1 MILGPA
7 KNFIDTLE
15 HEHIFMFSLI
25 LVELFCI
32 ALIHLLPNTE
42 SETRQIEYYAPRA
55 EFFVEDVIITKQPTA
70 PASPPRPQVPVPVPN
85 DQIVE
90 EIIEFPDFDDLFS
103 EDPIQIDEDG
113 IGRKGDSGT
122 VVGSPDQPPS
132 VVRIVEPTIPDAAKR
147 ANIKAE
153 IIVSFL
159 VDTNGNV
166 EEVIFSEIRIYDG
179 DTYEVVNDIGYGI
192 MEAIMEAASKWR
204 FRPAKHEG
212 EPVKT
217 FVKNS
222 FSIGF

>member
-147 ANIKAE
+147 ADIKAE

-204 FRPAKHEG
+204 FRPANHEG